1 MNRRLHELLHAVYAI
16 PPSAFSTDAVNFKLY
31 KVHAHYNELD
41 AIYAFNFQPS
51 QCLYYVIIRIIGA
64 GVSLFKILRLMNG
77 INIMR
82 IIIYHNLTAP
92 IMRIIITDSVLAIEF
107 P

>member
-1 MNRRLHELLHAVYAI
+1 MRFMPLRHRPFQLMLLI
-16 PPSAFSTDAVNFKLY
+16 FKLY

-64 GVSLFKILRLMNG
+64 GVSLFKILLLING
-77 INIMR
+77 C
-82 IIIYHNLTAP
+82 
-92 IMRIIITDSVLAIEF
+92 
-107 P
+107 